1 MIPRRAVV
9 AASAMLLCLTAGCG
23 NDENTPLE
31 AVPELEAALSRVDDA
46 IINETYQQARVAVR
60 DLKQLAIAAKASGDL
75 TNNQADEIITA
86 AVQLVQDLPR
96 SPTPAP
102 TESLTPSPTPTTEAT
117 TKPEKTE
124 KEDEDKD
131 KPPDE
136 ESKDEESK
144 DEESPGNSEDAPGQE
159 DD

>member
-1 MIPRRAVV
+1 MISRRAVMATSV
-9 AASAMLLCLTAGCG
+9 MLFCLTTGCG
-23 NDENTPLE
+23 ADENTPLE
-31 AVPELEAALSRVDDA
+31 AVPELEAALTRVDDA
-46 IINETYQQARVAVR
+46 ILNETYQQARVATR
-60 DLKQLAIAAKASGDL
+60 DLKQLVIAAKASGEL

-96 SPTPAP
+96 SPSPAP

-131 KPPDE
+131 KDKPP
-136 ESKDEESK
+136 KDEEPQ
-144 DEESPGNSEDAPGQE
+144 DEDSPGNSEDAPGHE

>member
-1 MIPRRAVV
+1 MTSRRAVI

-23 NDENTPLE
+23 ADQNTPLE
-31 AVPELEAALSRVDDA
+31 AVPELEAALTRVDDA
-46 IINETYQQARVAVR
+46 IINETYQQARVAAR
-60 DLKQLAIAAKASGDL
+60 DLKQLAIAAKASGVL

-86 AVQLVQDLPR
+86 VVQLVQDLPR

-102 TESLTPSPTPTTEAT
+102 TESVTPSPSPTAEAT

-124 KEDEDKD
+124 KPPKEDE
-131 KPPDE
+131 KPPKEDE
-136 ESKDEESK
+136 PKKDEK
-144 DEESPGNSEDAPGQE
+144 GPGNSEDSPGHE